1 MESSIMTYLLMALAL
16 VGVVALVALINALSK
31 IADLATA
38 AKSAADS
45 VTQTSNQAS
54 ELIAEV
60 RGQIV
65 PTLDK
70 VDVAVDGVNLNLLR
84 LDAILES
91 FEQTSEHVA
100 DVSTSVSSLVNAPI
114 DALGNLGDRLRRAWK
129 SRKVQLADELAR
141 HPIASEQSK
150 DDSF

>member
-31 IADLATA
+31 VADLATA
-38 AKSAADS
+38 AKSAAES
-45 VTQTSNQAS
+45 VTQTSNQAN

-65 PTLDK
+65 PMLDK

-91 FEQTSEHVA
+91 FEQTSEQVA
-100 DVSTSVSSLVNAPI
+100 DMSTSMSSLVSGPM
-114 DALGNLGDRLRRAWK
+114 DAIGNLGDRLRRAWK
-129 SRKVQLADELAR
+129 SRKLQLADELAR
-141 HPIASEQSK
+141 HPIPHEHNEG
-150 DDSF
+150 DSH